1 MLRPVPAPH
10 PKVLQVA
17 QPQDG
22 GVAEHVLALTL
33 GLVERGWPV
42 EVATPPGSV
51 IAPHLAEAGVP
62 VHEVP
67 MTRAPG
73 PSDLGAA
80 RALRALDAR
89 ERYGVVHA
97 HSSKAGALVRSA
109 LPRGGRLA
117 YTPHCFAFATPG
129 FGRGRRLMYTAIE
142 QAFVPRSGVIVGVCE
157 WEREQARA
165 RLRGAAGRMEVVRN
179 GVGPCPQAE
188 PHPELREWS
197 AGLPLAGLVA
207 VLRPQKD
214 PLTLVR
220 AAARLDPARAR
231 LAIVGN
237 GELAEAIEREIDAL
251 GVGDRIR
258 LFPFEGDVA
267 PYLHALDVFVLPS
280 GWEALPIAVLE
291 AMACGVPVVA
301 TRVGGVP
308 EAVDEGRTGELIPPG
323 DPQALAEA
331 LKSLLPDRAR
341 LDSYGAEA
349 RRVATERFAVDGMV
363 DAVAQLYERL
373 LR

>member
-1 MLRPVPAPH
+1 M
-10 PKVLQVA
+10 
-17 QPQDG
+17 
-22 GVAEHVLALTL
+22 AEHVLALSV
-33 GLVERGWPV
+33 GLMERGWPV
-42 EVATPPGSV
+42 EVATPPGSL
-51 IAPHLAEAGVP
+51 IAPQLAAAGVQ

-73 PSDLGAA
+73 RSDLSAA
-80 RALRALDAR
+80 RALRRLDAH

-97 HSSKAGALVRSA
+97 HSSKAGALVRGA
-109 LPRGGRLA
+109 LPRAGRLA

-129 FGRGRRLMYTAIE
+129 FGPARRVMYTAIE

-165 RLRGAAGRMEVVRN
+165 RLRGAAGRMEVVLN
-179 GVGPCPQAE
+179 GVGPCPEAD
-188 PHPELREWS
+188 PHPALMEWS
-197 AGLPLAGLVA
+197 GGLPLAGLVA

-220 AAARLDPARAR
+220 SAARMDPARAR

-237 GELAEAIEREIDAL
+237 GELAEAIETEIDAL

-267 PYLHALDVFVLPS
+267 PYLHALDLFVLPS
-280 GWEALPIAVLE
+280 GWEAFPIAVLE
-291 AMACGVPVVA
+291 AMACGVPVLA

-308 EAVDEGRTGELIPPG
+308 EAIDEGRTGELIPPG
-323 DPQALAEA
+323 DPEALAEA
-331 LKSLLPDRAR
+331 LDSLLADRPR
-341 LDSYGAEA
+341 LDAYGAEA
-349 RRVATERFAVDGMV
+349 RRVAAERFGVDGMV
-363 DAVAQLYERL
+363 DAVARLYERL